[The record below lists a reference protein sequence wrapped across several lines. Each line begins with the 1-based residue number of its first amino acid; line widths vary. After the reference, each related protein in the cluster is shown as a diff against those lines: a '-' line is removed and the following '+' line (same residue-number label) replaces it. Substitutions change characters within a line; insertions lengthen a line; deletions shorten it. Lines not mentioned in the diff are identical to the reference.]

1 MDKKEYI
8 KYLADQGF
16 SKEDIL
22 IKLRDFDR
30 GIIDMPKKI
39 TDPVKTETST
49 GSIDDMVSN
58 LGDFSSESPTTSMYG
73 FELSEEDIKS
83 INRTDEE
90 KAMDFA
96 LSTNPKYQEL
106 NSQLKEIQA
115 SKVLSP
121 MAKDA
126 QTKAIEKEIKK
137 VKYYLDHKE
146 ASAYRA
152 LQQEEQVSPSSLLL
166 KNNKYQNTK
175 KA

>member
-83 INRTDEE
+83 IIEDRTEY
-90 KAMDFA
+90 
-96 LSTNPKYQEL
+96 LSSE
-106 NSQLKEIQA
+106 
-115 SKVLSP
+115 
-121 MAKDA
+121 
-126 QTKAIEKEIKK
+126 
-137 VKYYLDHKE
+137 
-146 ASAYRA
+146 
-152 LQQEEQVSPSSLLL
+152 
-166 KNNKYQNTK
+166 NTMNFNWDL
-175 KA
+175 